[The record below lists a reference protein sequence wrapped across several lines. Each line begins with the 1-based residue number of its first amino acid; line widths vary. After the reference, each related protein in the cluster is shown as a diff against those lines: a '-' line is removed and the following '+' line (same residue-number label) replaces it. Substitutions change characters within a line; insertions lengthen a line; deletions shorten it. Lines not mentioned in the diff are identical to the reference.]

1 MVVDCTSLS
10 QLIDP
15 KASESQEMIIEIIE
29 SACRKV
35 KKTDHIIGDKIL
47 MNFLYDSET
56 EPVPNLIVLN

>member
-1 MVVDCTSLS
+1 MVVDCTSLT

-15 KASESQEMIIEIIE
+15 KVSESQETIIE